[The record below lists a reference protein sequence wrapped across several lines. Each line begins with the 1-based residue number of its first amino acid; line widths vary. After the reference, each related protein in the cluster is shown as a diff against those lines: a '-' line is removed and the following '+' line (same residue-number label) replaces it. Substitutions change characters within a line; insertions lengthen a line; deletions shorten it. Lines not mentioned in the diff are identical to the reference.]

1 MFRCGSLQ
9 VVSRLL
15 QYAGVLEEVW
25 IVVYVEG
32 LEGIIMGMLKNKF
45 SMSLQVVPDLVG
57 AAGSGSGVL
66 RLMLKIAGDV
76 AGRRHCHV
84 NARVARRNQ
93 DSRAPI
99 SCQLHA
105 TLMIN
110 FTLIERR
117 KMTVL
122 SRSFVQCYS
131 TSVAFSV
138 GPVAPVFRES
148 VSVSARLEHWRLLL
162 TPQYCMELHA
172 WPASRWTGQVI
183 CVFS

>member
-1 MFRCGSLQ
+1 M
-9 VVSRLL
+9 
-15 QYAGVLEEVW
+15 
-25 IVVYVEG
+25 VYVEG
-32 LEGIIMGMLKNKF
+32 LEDIVMGMSKNNF

-57 AAGSGSGVL
+57 AAGSGVL

-76 AGRRHCHV
+76 ARRRHCHV

-110 FTLIERR
+110 FTFIGRR

>member
-1 MFRCGSLQ
+1 M
-9 VVSRLL
+9 
-15 QYAGVLEEVW
+15 
-25 IVVYVEG
+25 VYVEG
-32 LEGIIMGMLKNKF
+32 LEDIVMGMSKNNF

-57 AAGSGSGVL
+57 AAGSGVL

-76 AGRRHCHV
+76 ARRRHCHV

>member
-1 MFRCGSLQ
+1 L
-9 VVSRLL
+9 RLL
-15 QYAGVLEEVW
+15 QCAGVLEEVW
-25 IVVYVEG
+25 VVVHVERF
-32 LEGIIMGMLKNKF
+32 EGIVLGMLKNKF

-57 AAGSGSGVL
+57 AAGSGVS

-105 TLMIN
+105 TFMIN

-117 KMTVL
+117 KVTVL

-148 VSVSARLEHWRLLL
+148 ISVYARLEHWRLLP
-162 TPQYCMELHA
+162 TPQYCMELHV
-172 WPASRWTGQVI
+172 WPVSRWTGQII
-183 CVFS
+183 CVFL

>member
-9 VVSRLL
+9 VSRLL

-57 AAGSGSGVL
+57 AAGSGVL

-84 NARVARRNQ
+84 YVRVARRNQ

-110 FTLIERR
+110 FTFIGRR

-148 VSVSARLEHWRLLL
+148 VSVSARLEHWRLLPL
-162 TPQYCMELHA
+162 PQYCMELHV
-172 WPASRWTGQVI
+172 WPASRWTGQII

>member
-1 MFRCGSLQ
+1 VL
-9 VVSRLL
+9 RLL
-15 QYAGVLEEVW
+15 QCAGVLEEVW
-25 IVVYVEG
+25 VVVHVERF
-32 LEGIIMGMLKNKF
+32 EGIVLGMLKNKF

-57 AAGSGSGVL
+57 AAGSGVS

-105 TLMIN
+105 TFMIN

-117 KMTVL
+117 KVTVL

-148 VSVSARLEHWRLLL
+148 ISVYARLEHWRLLP
-162 TPQYCMELHA
+162 TPQYCMELHV
-172 WPASRWTGQVI
+172 WPVSRWTGQII
-183 CVFS
+183 CVFL